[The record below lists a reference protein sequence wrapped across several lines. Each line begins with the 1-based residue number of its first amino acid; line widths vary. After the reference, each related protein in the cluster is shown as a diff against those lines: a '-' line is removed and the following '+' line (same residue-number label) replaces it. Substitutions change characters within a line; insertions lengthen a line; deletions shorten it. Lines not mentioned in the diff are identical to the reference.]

1 VFGLIW
7 FINGNYMQKF
17 FIDQRLMVTG
27 GIGMLWMGMGAFI
40 MSRMVSFEI

>member
-1 VFGLIW
+1 MA
-7 FINGNYMQKF
+7 NF